1 MISCVGQC
9 FTGGYVCDTS
19 TFWFGHVNY
28 LPANTALLQESFA
41 VSSQILAVEFYLNT
55 LFAVPPIAYVSC
67 KFEETRF
74 RQLISNP
81 RLAESPI
88 INGGPMWPG
97 GFARLLCPAE
107 EERERERERE
117 RRDRREKREGRERGK
132 RRKRRGDKREE
143 K

>member
-1 MISCVGQC
+1 M
-9 FTGGYVCDTS
+9 
-19 TFWFGHVNY
+19 
-28 LPANTALLQESFA
+28 
-41 VSSQILAVEFYLNT
+41 
-55 LFAVPPIAYVSC
+55 SC

-107 EERERERERE
+107 EERERERAREERQA
-117 RRDRREKREGRERGK
+117 REQGGARE
-132 RRKRRGDKREE
+132 REE
-143 K
+143 KKEKRR